1 MQHYLFDKT
10 DIDDLRNE
18 CYVATDTDY
27 NDFITLF
34 QVEMLLNDIKSKMD
48 FNDNRVLCYAQ
59 PIYSVETDSF
69 RTAEALMRL
78 DLNGK
83 IIYPDKFIPVA
94 ERNGT
99 IHTLTL
105 IILNKVCKMIKSMEK
120 NYDFDAVTI
129 NCSAIE
135 FSNKNLH
142 KELIEIINANNVP
155 FDKIRIELTESA
167 MSGDYETLID
177 NVEKL
182 RAVGIQ
188 FYLDDFGTGYSNLE
202 RILGCPFNTI
212 KFDKSLLY
220 KSIDDSRMD
229 DLIVSMAQVF
239 KKQGFTLLVEGV
251 ETEEQTQYS
260 VNRGFS
266 YIQGYKY
273 AKPQPIEHLT
283 DYFKNVCP

>member
-1 MQHYLFDKT
+1 
-10 DIDDLRNE
+10 
-18 CYVATDTDY
+18 
-27 NDFITLF
+27 
-34 QVEMLLNDIKSKMD
+34 
-48 FNDNRVLCYAQ
+48 
-59 PIYSVETDSF
+59 VETNSF

-78 DLNGK
+78 ELNGK
-83 IIYPDKFIPVA
+83 TIYPDKFIPVA

-99 IHTLTL
+99 IHALTC
-105 IILNKVCKMIKSMEK
+105 IILNKVCKMIKYMEGK
-120 NYDFDAVTI
+120 YDFDAVTV

-142 KELIEIINANNVP
+142 KELLAIIENNNVP
-155 FDKIRIELTESA
+155 YDKIRIELTESA
-167 MSGDYETLID
+167 MSGDYETLIN

-182 RAVGIQ
+182 RDVGIQ

-229 DLIVSMAQVF
+229 DLIVSMTQVF

-251 ETEEQTQYS
+251 ETDEQTQYS
-260 VNRGFS
+260 VSRGFS

-273 AKPQPIEHLT
+273 AKPQPIEQLT
-283 DYFKNVCP
+283 NYFKNVCP